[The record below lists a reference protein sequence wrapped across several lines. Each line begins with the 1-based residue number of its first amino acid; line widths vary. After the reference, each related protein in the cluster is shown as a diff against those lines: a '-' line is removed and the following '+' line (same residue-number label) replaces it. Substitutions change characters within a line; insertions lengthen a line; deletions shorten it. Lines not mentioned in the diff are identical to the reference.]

1 MRATTKQ
8 SGADQPS
15 SQDERPAPPGIDKF
29 AARLITR
36 KARELV
42 RRAGFS
48 SSDTEDIEQELT
60 LVLLR
65 RLGKF
70 DSSVAHYN
78 AFVTTI
84 VERYAATILQHR
96 SADMRTHR
104 RNGGSLNVNVTDDN
118 GHAVE
123 LVATICSSQQSQ
135 RTGQAERPHEEASD
149 LIRDVAD
156 VLEQL
161 PPQLR
166 ELCERLK
173 RGSVSQVAC
182 ETGFSRKTLYRRLAQ
197 IRQRFEQVGMREYL

>member
-8 SGADQPS
+8 SGAAQPS
-15 SQDERPAPPGIDKF
+15 SQDERTAPPGIDKF
-29 AARLITR
+29 AARLIRR

-42 RRAGFS
+42 RRAGYS

-70 DSSVAHYN
+70 DPSVAHYN
-78 AFVTTI
+78 AFVTTV
-84 VERYAATILQHR
+84 VERYAATILQHG
-96 SADMRTHR
+96 SAEMRTHR
-104 RNGGSLNVNVTDDN
+104 RNGGSLNVTVTDDD
-118 GHAVE
+118 GHTVE
-123 LVATICSSQQSQ
+123 LVATICSSQQSL
-135 RTGQAERPHEEASD
+135 RTGQHQLTHEEASD
-149 LIRDVAD
+149 LMRDVAD

-173 RGSVSQVAC
+173 HDSISDVAR
-182 ETGFSRKTLYRRLAQ
+182 ELGVSRKTLYRRLTR
-197 IRQRFEQVGMREYL
+197 IRERFEKAGMRDYL